1 MTNSHDD
8 YKLDVDV
15 ETTREM
21 RDEAIALRNKFDD
34 FIRRLDTILYN
45 NSNSKTNSSEDIS
58 KTKTR
63 SNKRTS
69 RRAKE

>member
-1 MTNSHDD
+1 MTNPHDENQ
-8 YKLDVDV
+8 LDVDV

-45 NSNSKTNSSEDIS
+45 GSK
-58 KTKTR
+58 
-63 SNKRTS
+63 NKNGVRKQKS
-69 RRAKE
+69 RRSD